1 MRVTIKTLRRIIRE
15 SIDENHQKV
24 HAFNKSLTRMFNE
37 IRDGVI
43 EFETS
48 VEFADNPEVDAAL
61 EDIEEAMLRLK
72 KALYE
77 QLGK

>member
-1 MRVTIKTLRRIIRE
+1 MRITRKTLRRLIRE
-15 SIDENHQKV
+15 SFEEQHQSV
-24 HAFNKSLTRMFNE
+24 HAFNRSLTRMFNE

-43 EFETS
+43 EFEAN